1 MFLNIDNYSILL
13 DTGSPITVSN
23 HSSIN
28 IFDHKF
34 DTVDNFSGINL
45 EGLNN
50 HIDED
55 FNVLLGSD
63 ILNNYNYCIDLSD
76 NKLELIKDVKKDKNL
91 INIPL
96 YFIMNIPVID
106 IEIDNKRVKAFLD
119 TGAGISYIASEF
131 IEDYESIGR
140 ERDFYPSYGNFFT
153 ELYKIPTKIKDEEF
167 EIKFGALPKVL
178 ESTLLLMGVKVII
191 GHSFFNNRSNYFYPT
206 KNQLAFSE

>member
-23 HSSIN
+23 HNSID
-28 IFDHKF
+28 IFDHKY
-34 DTVDNFSGINL
+34 DTVDNFSGVNL
-45 EGLNN
+45 EELNN

-76 NKLELIKDVKKDKNL
+76 NKFELIKDVKKDKNL

-96 YFIMNIPVID
+96 YFFMNIPVVNIGT
-106 IEIDNKRVKAFLD
+106 DNEPVKAFLD
-119 TGAGISYIASEF
+119 TGAGISYITSEF
-131 IEDYESIGR
+131 IKNYNSIGQ
-140 ERDFYPSYGNFFT
+140 EEDFYPSYGNFIT
-153 ELYKIPTKIKDEEF
+153 EIYKIPIKVEDKELEMT
-167 EIKFGALPKVL
+167 FGVLPKSL
-178 ESTLLLMGVKVII
+178 ENSLMLMGVKVII